1 MGGRRNNRL
10 SGVRGPNSALTEFL
24 RVEGITDAFR
34 RRREEQD
41 VVEEEVQ
48 SNVEDGANS
57 NEEIDQSAL
66 GPEIV
71 EGSLLAVGSSR
82 NLIEEEIEDMVK
94 AAKKKRRMASRRGAE
109 GAFPSDD
116 DDDPSYSDDDYGGG
130 RRKKFGETDTCVM
143 CGSDFRVSVYSRYDK
158 ANQGYLCEQC
168 NEKVLER
175 ERNSRRNQM
184 NARRK
189 RKKLAKAL
197 LDKRDVSLPKL
208 QDICIKKISDNIDDV
223 EVLGDIGQVNFNK
236 ISRILT
242 KNRSLN
248 NSTISLFLNPDIKHL
263 EFWDCSN
270 VDSDS
275 LNKVAAYCPHLKS
288 LKLYMCGQFHNDN
301 LEYYGKQLQ
310 ELSELALDGPF
321 LISDIAWQTYFEAY
335 GSRLTKFEVRN
346 THRFG
351 NDSFISLLDNCG
363 SNLVL
368 LKLSKLAGLNSAAV
382 YDLLPHY
389 VSQLHLKVLEISYPA
404 SEDLITDEMLINL
417 LAITGESLTSLNLDG
432 CTGLTDRFLTEGVT
446 QFCPN
451 LTHLSLVH
459 LDQLTDEGFSSA
471 FHSYHLV
478 NSGGL
483 ITVNLTKCTNLGVNA
498 IDALLRHS
506 ASTLVELSVN
516 SIYNITK
523 DYLFQIL
530 TNDNHPVKE
539 KIRQELAAAN
549 GNSEESGSSDKPT
562 LYEKIQFPLLTSLD
576 VGFVRAV
583 DDEILEMISRSCSKL
598 DILEVFGNNR
608 CTSNVATRNGLLVIG
623 RQHDVI

>member
-1 MGGRRNNRL
+1 MGGRRNNRQ

-24 RVEGITDAFR
+24 RVEGITDTFR

-41 VVEEEVQ
+41 VAEEEVQ
-48 SNVEDGANS
+48 SNVADRVDG
-57 NEEIDQSAL
+57 NEEMDQSAL
-66 GPEIV
+66 GPEIM
-71 EGSLLAVGSSR
+71 EGSLLAIGSSR
-82 NLIEEEIEDMVK
+82 NIIEEEIEDMVK
-94 AAKKKRRMASRRGAE
+94 AAKKKRRMARRRGDE

-116 DDDPSYSDDDYGGG
+116 DDDPSYSDDDYGEG
-130 RRKKFGETDTCVM
+130 RRKKFGETDSCVM

-223 EVLGDIGQVNFNK
+223 EVLGDIGQVNYNK

-248 NSTISLFLNPDIKHL
+248 NFTISLFLNPDIKHL

-310 ELSELALDGPF
+310 ALSELALDGPF
-321 LISDIAWQTYFEAY
+321 LISDIAWQTYFETY

-389 VSQLHLKVLEISYPA
+389 VSQLQLKVLEISYPA

-417 LAITGESLTSLNLDG
+417 LAITGESLASLNLDG

-471 FHSYHLV
+471 FRSYHIV

-483 ITVNLTKCTNLGVNA
+483 ISVNLTKCTNLSVNA

-506 ASTLVELSVN
+506 ASTLVELSIN
-516 SIYNITK
+516 SIHNITK
-523 DYLFQIL
+523 HYLFQIL
-530 TNDNHPVKE
+530 SNDNHPIKE
-539 KIRQELAAAN
+539 KIRRESAAVN
-549 GNSEESGSSDKPT
+549 GTSGESEGCDKPS
-562 LYEKIQFPLLTSLD
+562 LYEKIEFPLLTSLD
-576 VGFVRAV
+576 VSFVRAV
-583 DDEILEMISRSCSKL
+583 DDEILELISRNCSKL
-598 DILEVFGNNR
+598 NILEVFGNNR
-608 CTSNVATRNGLLVIG
+608 CTSNVATRNGLLIIG